1 MAYFTRPSSASAA
14 VKIVK
19 PNTAGPDESTSTQL
33 PTRKDSAQRQC
44 RNVLIYG
51 YCKFEDK
58 GCVYYHP
65 TPEVPQQPSLAE
77 SPVPRSSISA
87 RAVNAPVFIPKSST
101 VNSIPSPSP
110 SPPEYPTFQEQY
122 GYETGNGNGEVGETS
137 MQGDISF
144 DDFSVH
150 QDMSFYSAS
159 GQFFMR
165 EPLNYHLYTPTIP
178 PSFVS
183 IPTGSHFVPSSNEL
197 RQLLQARSEEIRAVP
212 PVGLG
217 LPEEIQ
223 GYHTLTPLG
232 TNSPEKRKLF
242 NWSFVVYRAIHRS
255 NGTPYT
261 LLRVENFRL
270 MQQSA
275 FNSIEA
281 WSKVRHPNIIPVH
294 EAFTTRSFN
303 DNSLVVAYSYHA
315 HAQTL
320 YDEYLKPKSSYQSSY
335 QGHPQQPPPLVAIP
349 ERVLWSY
356 IIQVASAI
364 KKVHEAGMA
373 MRTIDA
379 TKILLTGKN
388 RIRISSCGVIDV
400 LLHDAPQDIHYLQ
413 QEDLSQ
419 FGRLVFALACSNPNA
434 AATTN
439 FQKSLDHMSLLYSP
453 DVKTAA
459 LFLIS
464 KSTPHKVKNINR
476 LYEIIGSRI
485 TLELDD
491 ALEATD
497 QLENEL
503 TGELENARLFRLMC
517 KFNFINER
525 PEFALDPRWSE
536 TGDRYIVKLFRDYVF
551 HQVDEHGNP
560 VTNLSHVLT
569 CLNKLDAGS
578 DEKIMLVAR
587 DEQSCLVVSYRDI
600 RTCMES
606 AFSELARPSA
616 SSFSR

>member
-19 PNTAGPDESTSTQL
+19 PNTPDESSSVQL
-33 PTRKDSAQRQC
+33 SARKDSVQRQC

-65 TPEVPQQPSLAE
+65 MSEVPHQPTLTE
-77 SPVPRSSISA
+77 SPGTVSSISA
-87 RAVNAPVFIPKSST
+87 QAVNAPVFIPKSSAI
-101 VNSIPSPSP
+101 NPMSSPSP
-110 SPPEYPTFQEQY
+110 SPPEYRTIQEQY
-122 GYETGNGNGEVGETS
+122 GYESGNGGVGETS
-137 MQGDISF
+137 IQTDAEF
-144 DDFSVH
+144 DDYPVH
-150 QDMSFYSAS
+150 QDMSFYAAS
-159 GQFFMR
+159 GQFLIR
-165 EPLNYHLYTPTIP
+165 EPLDYHLYTSTIP

-183 IPTGSHFVPSSNEL
+183 SSTGCHFVPPSSEL
-197 RQLLQARSEEIRAVP
+197 RELLQARSEEVRGAP
-212 PVGLG
+212 PVGQG
-217 LPEEIQ
+217 LSEEIQ
-223 GYHTLTPLG
+223 GYHTLTPLNT
-232 TNSPEKRKLF
+232 TNSSDKRKLF

-255 NGTPYT
+255 DGIPYA

-270 MQQSA
+270 MQQAA

-281 WSKVRHPNIIPVH
+281 WSKIRHPNIVSVH

-303 DNSLVVAYSYHA
+303 DNSLVVAYSYY
-315 HAQTL
+315 AQAETL
-320 YDEYLKPKSSYQSSY
+320 YDAHMKPKLSYQGNY

-356 IIQVASAI
+356 IIQIASAI
-364 KKVHEAGMA
+364 MRVHEAGMA
-373 MRTIDA
+373 VRTIDA

-400 LLHDAPQDIHYLQ
+400 LLYETPQDVHYLQ

-419 FGRLVFALACSNPNA
+419 FGRLVFALACNNSNA

-439 FQKSLDHMSLLYSP
+439 FQKSLDHMSRMYSH
-453 DVKTAA
+453 DIKTAA

-464 KSTPHKVKNINR
+464 KSTPHKVKNISR

-485 TLELDD
+485 TTELDD

-497 QLENEL
+497 RLEHEL

-578 DEKIMLVAR
+578 HEKIMLVAR

-600 RTCMES
+600 KACMES
-606 AFSELARPSA
+606 AFHELARPSG
-616 SSFSR
+616 SSVSR

>member
-1 MAYFTRPSSASAA
+1 MAYFTRPKSASAA

-19 PNTAGPDESTSTQL
+19 PNTPEVESTSTQL
-33 PTRKDSAQRQC
+33 SNTRKDSVQRQC

-51 YCKFEDK
+51 FCKFEDK

-65 TPEVPQQPSLAE
+65 TPEIPQQPTLAAPLV
-77 SPVPRSSISA
+77 PVSSISA
-87 RAVNAPVFIPKSST
+87 QAVNAPVFIPKSSAISST
-101 VNSIPSPSP
+101 PSPSP
-110 SPPEYPTFQEQY
+110 SPPEYQTIQEQY
-122 GYETGNGNGEVGETS
+122 HDYDSGNGQVEEAS
-137 MQGDISF
+137 IQADSSF
-144 DDFSVH
+144 DDYSVQ
-150 QDMSFYSAS
+150 QDMSFYGAPSH
-159 GQFFMR
+159 FFMR

-183 IPTGSHFVPSSNEL
+183 SPTGSYFVPSTNEL
-197 RQLLQARSEEIRAVP
+197 RHILQARSEDIHGAP
-212 PVGLG
+212 PVNLG

-242 NWSFVVYRAIHRS
+242 NWSCVVYRAIHRS
-255 NGTPYT
+255 DGIPYA

-281 WSKVRHPNIIPVH
+281 WSKIRHPNIVPVH

-303 DNSLVVAYSYHA
+303 DNSLVVTYSYHA

-320 YDEYLKPKSSYQSSY
+320 YDEHLKPKISY
-335 QGHPQQPPPLVAIP
+335 QGNYQGHTQQPPLLVAIP

-356 IIQVASAI
+356 IIQIASAI

-373 MRTIDA
+373 VRIIDA

-400 LLHDAPQDIHYLQ
+400 LMHDAPQDVHYLQ

-419 FGRLVFALACSNPNA
+419 FGRLIFTLACNNPNA
-434 AATTN
+434 AATSN
-439 FQKSLDHMSLLYSP
+439 FQKSLDHISRLYSP
-453 DVKTAA
+453 DIKTAA

-464 KSTPHKVKNINR
+464 KSTPHKVKTINR

-485 TLELDD
+485 TAELDD
-491 ALEATD
+491 ALSATD

-503 TGELENARLFRLMC
+503 TRELENARLFRLMC

-560 VTNLSHVLT
+560 VTNLSHVLS

-587 DEQSCLVVSYRDI
+587 DEQSCLVVSYQDI
-600 RTCMES
+600 KACMEA
-606 AFSELARPSA
+606 AFSELARPTTSP
-616 SSFSR
+616 SFSR